1 MTQFISKIFD
11 SVEYPTQSIYYFS
24 ISFPVIKVERK
35 KESLE
40 DRNLFQKS
48 NIKLLIDRCSKMLTV
63 RIKYNCC
70 TSILHSESR
79 TPLYTTEFSSFSGRQ
94 MFLDSF
100 YYWNSKGARCCE
112 GIVRESHTRN
122 LYLKYTNASKNVI
135 LNFRCK
141 VEHYI
146 NKLIRFHDGDLLLWR
161 CHIISAIGVRTL
173 LVRIKKEGR
182 EHISR
187 RWTYIFFSIY

>member
-79 TPLYTTEFSSFSGRQ
+79 TPLYTTEFSSFSGE
-94 MFLDSF
+94 
-100 YYWNSKGARCCE
+100 A
-112 GIVRESHTRN
+112 
-122 LYLKYTNASKNVI
+122 NVPW
-135 LNFRCK
+135 F
-141 VEHYI
+141 
-146 NKLIRFHDGDLLLWR
+146 FLLLKQQ
-161 CHIISAIGVRTL
+161 GRTVL
-173 LVRIKKEGR
+173 WGNRSWKPYAK
-182 EHISR
+182 
-187 RWTYIFFSIY
+187 SILEIYECKQKCYLELQM